1 MEENFDNL
9 IFEAALCERAD
20 NYQVMVQIMKKAV
33 KIVPVNKPDIHIKVR
48 NLFSV
53 AYKNIAG
60 SRRSAHRIY
69 TAEHSKYEN
78 DPVKTEVVKKY
89 ITIVEQE
96 LNEICDDV
104 IWYITNHIQGSPIFS
119 DIESQVF
126 FLKMKGDYLRYK
138 AEVNENQ
145 EIIDESGINYVEARK
160 LAEELKPT
168 NPVKLGLALNYSVY
182 LYEIVRDGN
191 SACSVAKEAFD
202 KAIFGLDNLS
212 EDHYKDSTLIMQ
224 LLRDNMTLWTNQD
237 ENMEGDDERFDD
249 LDKEEL

>member
-1 MEENFDNL
+1 MEDNFENL

-33 KIVPVNKPDIHIKVR
+33 KLVPATKSDIQIKTR

-69 TAEHSKYEN
+69 TAEFGKYEN
-78 DPVKTEVVKKY
+78 DPVKAEIVRRY
-89 ITIVEQE
+89 ITQVEGE
-96 LNEICDDV
+96 LHEICDDV
-104 IWYITNHIQGSPIFS
+104 IWYITNHIQGSPVFS
-119 DIESQVF
+119 DVESQVF

-138 AEVNENQ
+138 AEVDENQ
-145 EIIDESGINYVEARK
+145 KTINESASNYVEARK

-191 SACSVAKEAFD
+191 GACEVAKEAFD
-202 KAIFGLDNLS
+202 KAIFGLDTLS

-224 LLRDNMTLWTNQD
+224 LLRDNMTLWSNQD
-237 ENMEGDDERFDD
+237 DNIEVDDERFDD